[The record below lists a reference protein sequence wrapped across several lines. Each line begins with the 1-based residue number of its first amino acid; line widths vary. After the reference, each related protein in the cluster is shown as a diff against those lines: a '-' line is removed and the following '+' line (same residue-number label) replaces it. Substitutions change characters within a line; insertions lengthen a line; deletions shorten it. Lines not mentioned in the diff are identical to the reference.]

1 VTTKGDW
8 NAFPSWRDHWVT
20 DFEGPAKLRFKSVD
34 VGVKSW
40 EKTSLCFSVIKGAF
54 RGVYKIKI
62 DDFKMGS
69 GSPIPSVGG
78 EVSEVDGL
86 MSLAGKALPFI
97 GD

>member
-1 VTTKGDW
+1 M
-8 NAFPSWRDHWVT
+8 T